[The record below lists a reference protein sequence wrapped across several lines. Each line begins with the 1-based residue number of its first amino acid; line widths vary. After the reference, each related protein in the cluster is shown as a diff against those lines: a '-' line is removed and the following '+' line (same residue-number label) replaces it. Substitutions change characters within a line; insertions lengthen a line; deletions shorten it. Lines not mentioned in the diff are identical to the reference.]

1 MKYDTII
8 NGLKRF
14 GSSERDLCVYG
25 IGVPPEQV
33 HENVIL
39 APTWDPSVLPGLGK
53 AEYLS
58 ESGDSMVKV
67 WNLIADSA
75 EITYIRTGIGAPMI
89 MDALLSLGVTRC
101 RRVIFIGAVGSLDEQ
116 IGIGDIVI
124 PEFSVCGDGA
134 SRYIATDDLKND
146 CWGEKTYPDP
156 ELLSSLKTITENV
169 CSQNNVKWHP
179 GRNFSIDTIVAQF
192 AHIDRI
198 LQMQCNVIEME
209 TAAAFRAAKM
219 TNIQIAAIF
228 SVSDN
233 TMAKKSLVSGRT
245 DQEIAYRQFVRQKLF
260 PQIILE
266 TLSIASATDSLGE
279 TKLD

>member
-101 RRVIFIGAVGSLDEQ
+101 RRVMFIGAVGSLDEQ

-124 PEFSVCGDGA
+124 PEYSVCGDGA
-134 SRYIATDDLKND
+134 SRYIARDDLKND
-146 CWGEKTYPDP
+146 CWMEKTYPDP

-169 CSQNNVKWHP
+169 CRKNNVKWHP
-179 GRNFSIDTIVAQF
+179 ARNFSIDTIVAQF

-219 TNIQIAAIF
+219 ANIQIAAIF

-266 TLSIASATDSLGE
+266 TLSIASATDSLDE